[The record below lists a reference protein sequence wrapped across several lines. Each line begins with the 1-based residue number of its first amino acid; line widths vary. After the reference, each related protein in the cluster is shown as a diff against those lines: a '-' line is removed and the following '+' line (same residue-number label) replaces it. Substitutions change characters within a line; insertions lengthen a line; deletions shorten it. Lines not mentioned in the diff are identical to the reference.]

1 MKLELQDAKGLT
13 GVFIEVPLEQLKEGL
28 GFLSSSPET
37 EAQLKESQDKVA
49 EAEVQLKQSQDK
61 IAELEDKVATV
72 VELEEKL
79 ATAEG
84 RTMGDFTPIEKA
96 NFVIAWAKDLSME
109 DKAIFCEGAGIP
121 IAKVTE
127 AEVAEA
133 AAKRAAGEAVE
144 DPAVIQGKT
153 DRPGYKF
160 LEYLNMSVKE

>member
-1 MKLELQDAKGLT
+1 MQLKLQDAEGLT
-13 GVFIEVPLEQLKEGL
+13 GVFIEVPLAELKEEIGL
-28 GFLSSSPET
+28 VSSEGAEST
-37 EAQLKESQDKVA
+37 EIAAQLKESKEKV
-49 EAEVQLKQSQDK
+49 
-61 IAELEDKVATV
+61 AELEDKVATV

-79 ATAEG
+79 STAEA

-96 NFVIAWAKDLSME
+96 NFVIAWAKELSME
-109 DKAIFCEGAGIP
+109 DKAIFCEGVGIP

-133 AAKRAAGEAVE
+133 AVKKAAE
-144 DPAVIQGKT
+144 DEPSVIEGKT